1 MQKAAQSQV
10 DFLVWHREGPGIRLS
25 GNMKNDTEKV
35 KLTELLKNSTPS
47 RGFKE
52 FPPPPKK
59 KVL

>member
-1 MQKAAQSQV
+1 
-10 DFLVWHREGPGIRLS
+10 
-25 GNMKNDTEKV
+25 MKNDTEKV